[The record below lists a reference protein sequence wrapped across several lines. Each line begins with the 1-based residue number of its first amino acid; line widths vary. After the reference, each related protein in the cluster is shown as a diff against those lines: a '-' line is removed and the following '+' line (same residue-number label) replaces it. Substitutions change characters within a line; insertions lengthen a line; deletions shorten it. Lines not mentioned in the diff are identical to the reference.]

1 MLTQTNS
8 IPLTEKLARQTLI
21 FSNLMA
27 RIAVATNPDQLTM
40 TIPEAA
46 VYTQLNEGQL
56 AQLRYLGTGPKFMKP
71 SPRTVLYTKGDLD
84 EWLHNSVQ
92 TSTAK
97 DSEED
102 EQRAQRVADYKA
114 VAA

>member
-1 MLTQTNS
+1 MANKIS
-8 IPLTEKLARQTLI
+8 SLTEKLAQQTLI

-27 RIAVATNPDQLTM
+27 RIAVATDPDHLTM

-46 VYTQLNEGQL
+46 AYTQLGEGQL
-56 AQLRYLGTGPKFMKP
+56 AQLRYLGTGPKFLKP
-71 SPRTVLYTKGDLD
+71 SPRTVLYCKGDLD
-84 EWLHNSVQ
+84 EWLHNSVRIPN
-92 TSTAK
+92 AK